1 MARIKKIT
9 GLGDVVATVASSFGI
24 QQCED
29 CIERQ
34 KKWNTLYSL
43 NLESREVTQEEWQ
56 EWNELNAKE
65 REKLEATEVVY
76 VCEFYAS
83 VFNRPYFQPCSG
95 CSPKPI
101 IEMINQL
108 NKLYET
114 I

>member
-1 MARIKKIT
+1 MAKRKKIT
-9 GLGDVVATVASSFGI
+9 GLGDVVANVTSAFGI
-24 QQCED
+24 QPCKA

-34 KKWNTLYSL
+34 KKWNILHAF
-43 NLESREVTQEEWQ
+43 NLESREVSEQ
-56 EWNELNAKE
+56 EWKVWNDLNAKE
-65 REKLEATEVVY
+65 KDRLEAPEVVY
-76 VCEFYAS
+76 VCKFYAS

-101 IEMINQL
+101 IEMIKQL